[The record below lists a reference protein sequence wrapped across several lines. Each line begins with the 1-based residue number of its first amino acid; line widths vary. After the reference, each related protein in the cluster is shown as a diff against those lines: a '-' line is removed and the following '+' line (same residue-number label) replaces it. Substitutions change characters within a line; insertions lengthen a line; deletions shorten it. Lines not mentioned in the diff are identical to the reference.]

1 MKNLSAISK
10 KGIIVISAVIMIMV
24 GAFVALLPSTS
35 RACGSGDMGEG
46 ISYVNVPMLNNTGK
60 TMTIRS
66 MFIDTP
72 NVTNVC
78 KRWMNNTCKTSDD
91 ELRVKSISFG
101 GVTYYTAGSTGHSH
115 CRRYILPDDIENK
128 TIDLDT
134 VDGIAGYPFSGTKVK
149 CKIAF
154 DVIEDELPTGT
165 GAAKEYIIK
174 LYFRFDGDTE
184 DRMNEIKFNL

>member
-10 KGIIVISAVIMIMV
+10 KGIIVISAVIMIIV
-24 GAFVALLPSTS
+24 GALLALLPSTS
-35 RACGSGDMGEG
+35 QACGTPGMGERT
-46 ISYVNVPMLNNTGK
+46 SYVNVPMLNNTGK

-78 KRWMNNTCKTSDD
+78 KRWMHNTCKTSDD
-91 ELRVKSISFG
+91 ELRVKTISFG

-115 CRRYILPDDIENK
+115 CHRYGSAQDIVDK
-128 TIDLDT
+128 TIGLDT
-134 VDGIAGYPFSGTKVK
+134 VGGTVGYPFSGTKVK